1 MDSCGTFVFVPK
13 VTCVAAVAGEA
24 PIKIRRGNGCRRLC
38 AQTLHQIQF
47 CERVCGHR
55 YGCVLA
61 LALQSKEEEI
71 LILAEVTA
79 DRPAKLLAAKF
90 RRRLPVLF

>member
-1 MDSCGTFVFVPK
+1 MGRVEPVI
-13 VTCVAAVAGEA
+13 VAASVA

-90 RRRLPVLF
+90 RRRFPVLF